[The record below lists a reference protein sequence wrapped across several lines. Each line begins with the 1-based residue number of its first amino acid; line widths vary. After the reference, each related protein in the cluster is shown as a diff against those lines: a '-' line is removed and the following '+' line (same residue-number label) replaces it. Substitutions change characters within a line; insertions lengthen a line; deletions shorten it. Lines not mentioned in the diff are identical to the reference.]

1 METGPARIEPPTPS
15 LGDEPPKSPE
25 DPLTPSVSAEDRD
38 REFVPQIVPH
48 ALRAPD
54 ARGPQCLRNRAT
66 EGAGLEPARA
76 CARRFSRPVPYH
88 SASPPKRSNLA
99 ATPRFGQRVVAG
111 GSGGRVYPMLGVF
124 LKIESARTSAR
135 VASCG
140 LLVRN
145 TSAS

>member
-15 LGDEPPKSPE
+15 LGDEPPKFPE

-38 REFVPQIVPH
+38 LEFVPQIVPH

-76 CARRFSRPVPYH
+76 CARRFSSLRACPPVD
-88 SASPPKRSNLA
+88 SAALRRASCASPP
-99 ATPRFGQRVVAG
+99 FGGTSR
-111 GSGGRVYPMLGVF
+111 P
-124 LKIESARTSAR
+124 SA
-135 VASCG
+135 
-140 LLVRN
+140 LL
-145 TSAS
+145 T